1 MTACAGPMAALG
13 SRSLSCFRKFMI
25 FPRRACGVGPHLLVA
40 LLGACALDTA
50 GAIDDILSYKS
61 LVLGSLSSGERVS
74 GRVSGRQRGRR
85 DLRLFE
91 L

>member
-1 MTACAGPMAALG
+1 MG
-13 SRSLSCFRKFMI
+13 
-25 FPRRACGVGPHLLVA
+25 LLIA
-40 LLGACALDTA
+40 LLGACALDRA
-50 GAIDDILSYKS
+50 VDGAMDDILSYKS

-74 GRVSGRQRGRR
+74 GRVSGRR

>member
-1 MTACAGPMAALG
+1 MTAMGARAGTC
-13 SRSLSCFRKFMI
+13 SRRWRGG
-25 FPRRACGVGPHLLVA
+25 PRRACGVGLLIA
-40 LLGACALDTA
+40 LLGACALDRA
-50 GAIDDILSYKS
+50 VDGAMDDILSYKS

-74 GRVSGRQRGRR
+74 GRVSGRR